1 MQRMYRLA
9 KRPHAPTSS
18 APLRHAGLRHFA
30 DFKVPSKLEA
40 KRCVTR
46 SLKAS
51 AAGLGKPAIDE
62 IDSAILEVLQT
73 NARIAFAEL
82 GRRVG
87 LSTPAVIERVHRL
100 EESGVILGYR
110 AMVDPAKVGLPV
122 RAFIKVTIAGDKLQ
136 KFSAL
141 ARTLPEVL
149 ECHRV
154 TGAESFMVQVAVRDV
169 RHMEEVI
176 DSMMPYVA
184 TNTSMILASPVP
196 WNTILPSILPDAAP
210 GTSPS
215 VVPVR
220 RSRPKKA
227 QPI

>member
-1 MQRMYRLA
+1 MAELG
-9 KRPHAPTSS
+9 TSS
-18 APLRHAGLRHFA
+18 L
-30 DFKVPSKLEA
+30 DD
-40 KRCVTR
+40 
-46 SLKAS
+46 
-51 AAGLGKPAIDE
+51 IDCE
-62 IDSAILEVLQT
+62 ILAQLQT

-100 EESGVILGYR
+100 EEGGVILGYR
-110 AMVDPAKVGLPV
+110 ALVDPTQVGLPV
-122 RAFIKVTIAGDKLQ
+122 RAFVKVTVAGDKLS
-136 KFSAL
+136 KFASVV
-141 ARTLPEVL
+141 RGLPEVL

-196 WNTILPSILPDAAP
+196 WSKVLPASRHAQARP
-210 GTSPS
+210 
-215 VVPVR
+215 R
-220 RSRPKKA
+220 RAERG
-227 QPI
+227 